1 MLIVNVPINLRDSPE
16 FDLLS
21 GILIVNL
28 VLSEIYL
35 SRYIYMV
42 CCGRHGPR
50 VFLESRTTTFSA
62 TPVHGTASARC
73 NNAQRANAKTHNELL

>member
-28 VLSEIYL
+28 VLSEI
-35 SRYIYMV
+35 
-42 CCGRHGPR
+42 
-50 VFLESRTTTFSA
+50 
-62 TPVHGTASARC
+62 
-73 NNAQRANAKTHNELL
+73 